1 MFDDIDLSEGEDE
14 PTPTPEPAPAP
25 EPAKNNAPSDDDLDD
40 WETAEDPEEK
50 AARLAAE
57 EAARK
62 QKEKEEKE
70 ARLAAKEEKKRQ
82 DLERKRLRKEMLEAS
97 DDEGGLFSVEIAQS
111 KQERMDFEAAK
122 DTFGV
127 NDAETID
134 VDKID
139 IGTARPA
146 TVPELNAYVQAVA
159 KKIRAMEMVQQP
171 KQGKKN
177 LASLVCHLIRGLC
190 DDYKSVEIKGI
201 HDMIFQTI
209 NDRLGKRPTKG
220 TSQAQ
225 KGRVLVV
232 NDDYKNHDD
241 FDDDE

>member
-1 MFDDIDLSEGEDE
+1 MFDDIDLSEGDDAPE
-14 PTPTPEPAPAP
+14 PEPAQ
-25 EPAKNNAPSDDDLDD
+25 EPAKKDAPSGDDDLDD

-82 DLERKRLRKEMLEAS
+82 DLERKRQRKELLEAS
-97 DDEGGLFSVEIAQS
+97 DDEGGLFSVETAHAE
-111 KQERMDFEAAK
+111 QERMDFEAAK
-122 DTFGV
+122 DTFGL
-127 NDAETID
+127 NDAEQID
-134 VDKID
+134 VDQID
-139 IGTARPA
+139 IGTVRPA

-159 KKIRAMEMVQQP
+159 KKIRAMEMIKQP

-177 LASLVCHLIRGLC
+177 LASLVCHLMRGLC
-190 DDYKSVEIKGI
+190 DDYKAAEITRI
-201 HDMIFQTI
+201 YDMIIQLI
-209 NDRLGKRPTKG
+209 NDRLGKRKVKG
-220 TSQAQ
+220 PAQ